1 VIINMNSNE
10 FFNKYNVSLNEQQM
24 EAVQS
29 VDGPVLLLAVP
40 GSGKTTVLVTR
51 LGYMIYCCDIY
62 PERILTLTYTKAATI
77 DMSERFC
84 SFFGDEMQSRLEFR
98 TINGICAKVIQY
110 YGRRIGKKAFE
121 LISNEKMIG
130 SILLSIYRRY
140 LDEYPTE
147 SDIKGIRALITYI
160 KNMMLTDKEIKAL
173 KEENDLHISDIYRE
187 YCSELKSRSLMDY
200 DDQMIYAYNMLKGS
214 PEILQYFR
222 EQYPYICVDEAQD
235 TSKIQHAII
244 ALLAKNNGN
253 LFMVGDEDQSIYGFR
268 AAYPEALLDFEK
280 THSNAKVLLMEKN
293 FRSNE
298 KIVLAAD
305 RFIQKNR
312 IRHEKHMVAARCEGS
327 DIKLISVT
335 NRSDQ
340 YESLVKVAEECE
352 TTTAVLYRDNE
363 SALPLID
370 LLERRHISYIIKK
383 ADFTFFSHHIVLDV
397 LNIMRFAIN
406 PNDTELFMQ
415 IYYKIHTY
423 LNKVTAIRICEI
435 SEKKQISI
443 LDAAIQYGYLPEGTL
458 KSCKSM
464 KMHLGL
470 MINERAEKAIRRIVD
485 SMGYGD
491 YLERQKMK
499 DSKIFILKSLAANES
514 TPQAFISRLT
524 ELAQNI
530 KEKENDFDC
539 KFILSTIHSSKGLEY
554 DNVYLMDICDG
565 VFPENVRD
573 PKSATTEEMK
583 EYEEERRLFYVGV
596 TRAKDTL
603 CIFKSDKV
611 STFCN
616 ELLNKQ
622 AITPVVISRKSLT
635 KTGARNSYYSTPP
648 SSLNDRESL
657 VNYKQFCEN
666 IRLKKMV
673 KHRVFGIGEVI
684 SQDSDHITVRFGV
697 RELMLS
703 LKAMYEHELL
713 EIL

>member
-1 VIINMNSNE
+1 
-10 FFNKYNVSLNEQQM
+10 
-24 EAVQS
+24 
-29 VDGPVLLLAVP
+29 
-40 GSGKTTVLVTR
+40 
-51 LGYMIYCCDIY
+51 
-62 PERILTLTYTKAATI
+62 
-77 DMSERFC
+77 
-84 SFFGDEMQSRLEFR
+84 
-98 TINGICAKVIQY
+98 
-110 YGRRIGKKAFE
+110 
-121 LISNEKMIG
+121 
-130 SILLSIYRRY
+130 
-140 LDEYPTE
+140 
-147 SDIKGIRALITYI
+147 
-160 KNMMLTDKEIKAL
+160 
-173 KEENDLHISDIYRE
+173 
-187 YCSELKSRSLMDY
+187 
-200 DDQMIYAYNMLKGS
+200 
-214 PEILQYFR
+214 
-222 EQYPYICVDEAQD
+222 
-235 TSKIQHAII
+235 
-244 ALLAKNNGN
+244 
-253 LFMVGDEDQSIYGFR
+253 MVGDEDQSIYGFR

-280 THSNAKVLLMEKN
+280 THTNAKVLLMEKN
-293 FRSNE
+293 FRSNA

-305 RFIQKNR
+305 RFIQKNSM
-312 IRHEKHMVAARCEGS
+312 RHEKHMVAARSAES

-335 NRSDQ
+335 NRGNQ

-397 LNIMRFAIN
+397 QNIMRFAIN

-443 LDAAIQYGYLPEGTL
+443 LDAAIQYGYLPEGTM
-458 KSCKSM
+458 KNCKSM

-573 PKSATTEEMK
+573 PKSATAEEMK

-596 TRAKDTL
+596 TRAKNTL
-603 CIFKSDKV
+603 FIF
-611 STFCN
+611 
-616 ELLNKQ
+616 Q
-622 AITPVVISRKSLT
+622 
-635 KTGARNSYYSTPP
+635 
-648 SSLNDRESL
+648 
-657 VNYKQFCEN
+657 
-666 IRLKKMV
+666 
-673 KHRVFGIGEVI
+673 
-684 SQDSDHITVRFGV
+684 
-697 RELMLS
+697 
-703 LKAMYEHELL
+703 
-713 EIL
+713 